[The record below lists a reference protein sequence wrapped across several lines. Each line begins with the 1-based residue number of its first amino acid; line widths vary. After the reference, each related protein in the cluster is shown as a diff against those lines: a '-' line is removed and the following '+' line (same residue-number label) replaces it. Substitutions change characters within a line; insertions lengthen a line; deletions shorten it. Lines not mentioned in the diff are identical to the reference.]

1 MQMYDA
7 ILTPSNEEPGD
18 LLAASTNIFLGK
30 DVKTVGIESNQQG
43 DMNSLNMQDAW
54 GRHSLYSVG
63 KQTSLEFCRQI
74 YSSQVL

>member
-43 DMNSLNMQDAW
+43 DMNSLNMQDA
-54 GRHSLYSVG
+54 
-63 KQTSLEFCRQI
+63 
-74 YSSQVL
+74 